1 MAPPRL
7 GRTPRLLR
15 LITAIKTDPQQRPE
29 QLYSSLGISRAQYFQ
44 DKAAIEKALKFRYRF
59 NRATHVHEILNDPFV
74 PVLNLL
80 LSEAF
85 ALILAVRQL
94 SATGDYVLT
103 YDAIEG
109 IKKIVGSAQPEL
121 RLFLKEVL
129 DEIVLQQG
137 FGVKAEILDD
147 LRQACGEAHH
157 ITLTYHHYDDGALR
171 KHTVCPLQL
180 FFRRRAL
187 YLDSYD
193 PTARDFR
200 VFRVNRIQRLEL
212 TGIRGRPVEH
222 YSFGERFRD
231 SFSVFTGKN
240 ATRVRVRFGRRAAP
254 YIKESLWHWSQKI
267 TPHLGGAILYEVTVA
282 EPREV
287 AWWAMG
293 WGGDA
298 EVLEPKELR
307 DYVAGEARRML
318 VAYEGKRGGDGS
330 SK

>member
-1 MAPPRL
+1 VAPPRL

-15 LITAIKTDPQQRPE
+15 LITAIKTDPQQSPE
-29 QLYSSLGISRAQYFQ
+29 QLYRGLGISRAQYFQ
-44 DKAAIEKALKFRYRF
+44 DKAAVEKALKFQYRF
-59 NRATHVHEILNDPFV
+59 NRAAGTHEILNDPLI
-74 PVLNLL
+74 PILNLQ

-109 IKKIVGSAQPEL
+109 VKKIVGSAQPEL
-121 RLFLKEVL
+121 RGFLKEVL

-137 FGVKAEILDD
+137 FGVKPEILDD
-147 LRQACGEAHH
+147 LRRACAEAHH
-157 ITLTYHHYDDGALR
+157 VTLSYLHYDDGALR
-171 KHTVCPLQL
+171 KHTVCPLTL

-187 YLDSYD
+187 YLDSFD

-200 VFRVNRIQRLEL
+200 VFRVNRIRRLEL
-212 TGIRGRPVEH
+212 TGIRGRPVGH
-222 YSFGERFRD
+222 YSFSQRFRD
-231 SFSVFTGKN
+231 SFSVFTGKA
-240 ATRVRVRFGRRAAP
+240 ATRVRVRFSRRAAP
-254 YIKESLWHWSQKI
+254 YIQESLWHWSQKI
-267 TPHLGGAILYEVTVA
+267 TPQPGGAILYEVTVA

-298 EVLEPKELR
+298 EILEPKALR
-307 DYVAGEARRML
+307 DYVGQEVRRMM
-318 VAYEGKRGGDGS
+318 AMYPGRARSDGGS
-330 SK
+330 A